1 MNTRELVDVVGL
13 EGIHK
18 HSSNHL
24 GEKMVVVAQWKL
36 GVVVA
41 WGWRYGSEG
50 LITEVVAI
58 GMILFRV
65 VGSSGSMSM

>member
-1 MNTRELVDVVGL
+1 
-13 EGIHK
+13 
-18 HSSNHL
+18 
-24 GEKMVVVAQWKL
+24 
-36 GVVVA
+36 VVVA